1 MIWFMDGSENCA
13 IRILQG
19 VNMIKITDK
28 SFRYTPSFNTDL
40 KKKFRKIEQQ
50 RRAAEGRSKVAET
63 AIVNAV
69 VPMVAR
75 HRAQKA

>member
-28 SFRYTPSFNTDL
+28 SFRYTPSFSTDL
-40 KKKFRKIEQQ
+40 RKKFRKMEQQ

-75 HRAQKA
+75 HSAQKA